1 MEHDLS
7 ALVHQIRLAYAEH
20 LIRCTDLP
28 PAEMED
34 FLSLDGDLDAAQ
46 RWLALGYA
54 KRRYD
59 PDHVRGLLV
68 YLFSNYY
75 PPLVDDSAKGDLLRR
90 AIARKRV
97 KLSELTIEKIS
108 GTKLDWSEVF
118 QLVGKEFNP
127 TRVKERIIEIYEE
140 LKGADHERTAKR

>member
-1 MEHDLS
+1 MEYDLG
-7 ALVHQIRLAYAEH
+7 ALAQQIRLAYAEH
-20 LIRCTDLP
+20 LMRCTDLP
-28 PAEMED
+28 PAKMED
-34 FLSLDGDLDAAQ
+34 FLSLDGDLDQAR
-46 RWLALGYA
+46 RWLAFGHA

-59 PDHVRGLLV
+59 PNDVRGLLV

-75 PPLVDDSAKGDLLRR
+75 PPPIDDHAKGELLRQ

-108 GTKLDWSEVF
+108 GTKLDWAEVF

-127 TRVKERIIEIYEE
+127 TRVKERIVQIYEE
-140 LKGADHERTAKR
+140 LKGVHHERS

>member
-1 MEHDLS
+1 
-7 ALVHQIRLAYAEH
+7 
-20 LIRCTDLP
+20 
-28 PAEMED
+28 MED
-34 FLSLDGDLDAAQ
+34 LLSLDSDLDTAR

-59 PDHVRGLLV
+59 PKEVQGLLV

-75 PPLVDDSAKGDLLRR
+75 PSPRNDPAKGELLRR
-90 AIARKRV
+90 AIARKAV
-97 KLSELTIEKIS
+97 KLSDLTIEKIS
-108 GTKLDWSEVF
+108 GTQLDWAEIF

-140 LKGADHERTAKR
+140 LKGADHEHTKR

>member
-1 MEHDLS
+1 MEYDLS
-7 ALVHQIRLAYAEH
+7 ALAQQIRWAYAEH
-20 LIRCTDLP
+20 VMRCTDLP

-34 FLSLDGDLDAAQ
+34 LLSLDGDLDQAR

-75 PPLVDDSAKGDLLRR
+75 PSPIDDPAKGELLRK
-90 AIARKRV
+90 AIANKRV

-108 GTKLDWSEVF
+108 GTKLDWAEVF

-127 TRVKERIIEIYEE
+127 TRVKERIVEIYEE
-140 LKGADHERTAKR
+140 LKGVHHERSR

>member
-1 MEHDLS
+1 MEYDLS
-7 ALVHQIRLAYAEH
+7 TLAQQIRLAYAEH

-34 FLSLDGDLDAAQ
+34 FLSLDGDLDQAR
-46 RWLALGYA
+46 RWLAFGYA

-75 PPLVDDSAKGDLLRR
+75 PAPVHDPTKGKLLRR
-90 AIARKRV
+90 GIARKHV
-97 KLSELTIEKIS
+97 KFNDLTIEKIS
-108 GTKLDWSEVF
+108 GTRLDWAEVF
-118 QLVGKEFNP
+118 QLTGKEFNP
-127 TRVKERIIEIYEE
+127 TRVKERIVEIYEE
-140 LKGADHERTAKR
+140 LKGAGHERSSQR

>member
-1 MEHDLS
+1 MEYDLS
-7 ALVHQIRLAYAEH
+7 TLAQRIRLAYAEH

-34 FLSLDGDLDAAQ
+34 LLSLDGDLDQAR
-46 RWLALGYA
+46 RWLAFGYA

-75 PPLVDDSAKGDLLRR
+75 PSAVDDPAKGTLLRR
-90 AIARKRV
+90 AIAHKRV
-97 KLSELTIEKIS
+97 KLSDLTIEKIS
-108 GTKLDWSEVF
+108 GTNLNWAEIF
-118 QLVGKEFNP
+118 QLTGKEFNP
-127 TRVKERIIEIYEE
+127 TRVKERIVQIYEA
-140 LKGADHERTAKR
+140 LKGADHERPSHR